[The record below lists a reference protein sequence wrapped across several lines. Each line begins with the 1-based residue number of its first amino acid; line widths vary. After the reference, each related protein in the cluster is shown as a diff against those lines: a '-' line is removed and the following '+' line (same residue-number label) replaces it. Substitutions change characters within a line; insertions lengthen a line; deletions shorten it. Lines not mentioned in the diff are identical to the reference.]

1 MDFVQ
6 VSASE
11 NDIPNFTG
19 DQAEKLKHNSKV
31 RDTAKTH
38 IAETFSEE
46 QVSHVNTLTLQER
59 PHLLGALFP
68 LTTISNS
75 EG

>member
-1 MDFVQ
+1 MQ
-6 VSASE
+6 VSTSE
-11 NDIPNFTG
+11 NDIPNSTG
-19 DQAEKLKHNSKV
+19 DQAAKLKHNLNSKV